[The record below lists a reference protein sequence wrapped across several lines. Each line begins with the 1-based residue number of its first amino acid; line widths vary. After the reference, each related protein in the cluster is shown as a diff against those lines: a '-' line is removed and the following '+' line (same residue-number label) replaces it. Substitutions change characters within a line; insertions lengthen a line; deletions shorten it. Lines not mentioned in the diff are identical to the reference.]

1 LDNSFR
7 STRLYGFLCELRRR
21 KVWRVAAGYSVVGWL
36 IIQFATTVL
45 PALTLPAWTARL
57 VIVLVLAGF
66 PIALILAWAFDVGS
80 SGIVRTPETEPTEQ
94 CPPAL
99 PGRRRNLLMLA
110 VIGLL
115 ISAVIGY
122 FVLNRTSSRKGEK
135 SIAVL
140 PFANFSDDPA
150 NAYFADGIQDDVLTN
165 LAKISALKVI
175 SRTSVL
181 PYRGQT
187 HNIREI
193 GKALNV
199 ATVLEGSV
207 RREGKRVRINVQ
219 LIDASNDR
227 HLWAQV
233 YDRELTDMFAV
244 QSELAQE
251 IAGALKATLA
261 PGEQER
267 IVRKPTQNGD
277 AYLLYQEAHEIFSR
291 PDRHHDDLARVEELY
306 EKAIQLDPNFALAQ
320 ARLSH
325 LESWMFYAVEPLPI
339 RAEKA
344 RAAAAE
350 ALRVEPDLAE
360 SHLAMG
366 YVHYYVDHDY
376 EAALKELAIARGGLP
391 NDPGVFRA
399 MAAIQR
405 RQGKWQE
412 SSASYAKAVSLD
424 PRNPILLENMGMN
437 YLAVRD
443 YTTAARIF
451 DRAIKAAP
459 QTFTIRELRARV
471 EFYSKGDLR
480 PLQTLLA
487 GWPENIDP
495 NGTITLS
502 RYNLKMYER
511 KFEEL
516 LGILQRSPAERS
528 RGETSA
534 PISKEFLQAT
544 VYAVMKDE
552 ARARENFAAARV
564 KAEKAVEES
573 PEDGPRHALLGL
585 IDAGLGRCD
594 EAKAEA
600 QRAVDLLPESRDAF
614 DGPILVMS
622 RARIHMMCGDLDTAF
637 ALLDRSLQ
645 TPAGITTEELRLD
658 PVWDPLRADP
668 RFEKMLAKF
677 GAPK

>member
-1 LDNSFR
+1 LGNSFK
-7 STRLYGFLCELRRR
+7 SSRLYGFFCELRRP
-21 KVWRVAAGYSVVGWL
+21 KVYRVAAGYGVVGWL
-36 IIQFATTVL
+36 IIQFAATVL
-45 PALTLPAWTARL
+45 PALTLPAWSTRL
-57 VIVLVLAGF
+57 VIILVLAGF
-66 PIALILAWAFDVGS
+66 PIALILAWAFDLGS
-80 SGIVRTPETEPTEQ
+80 GGITRTPDPAPVAE

-99 PGRRRNLLMLA
+99 PGRRRNIFTLA
-110 VIGLL
+110 VVGLL

-122 FVLNRTSSRKGEK
+122 FVLARGSSRKMEK

-140 PFANFSDDPA
+140 PFANFSDDQA

-244 QSELAQE
+244 QSELARE
-251 IAGALKATLA
+251 IAGALRATLA
-261 PGEQER
+261 PAEQER
-267 IVRKPTQNGD
+267 IDRKPTQNGD

-291 PDRHHDDLARVEELY
+291 PDRHHDDLARVEGLY
-306 EKAIQLDPNFALAQ
+306 EKAITLDPNFALAQ

-325 LESWMFYAVEPLPI
+325 LESWMFYAIEPLPA
-339 RAEKA
+339 RAQKA
-344 RAAAAE
+344 RAAAEE
-350 ALRVEPDLAE
+350 ALRLQPDLPE

-366 YVHYYVDHDY
+366 YVDYYVDRDY
-376 EAALKELAIARGGLP
+376 DSALGEFAVARGGLP
-391 NDPGVFRA
+391 NDPGIFRA

-424 PRNPILLENMGMN
+424 PKDPILLENMGMN
-437 YLAVRD
+437 YLATRD
-443 YTTAARIF
+443 YATAARIF
-451 DRAIKAAP
+451 DRAVKAAP
-459 QTFTIRELRARV
+459 ETFTIQELRARV
-471 EFYSKGDLR
+471 DLYSKGDLR
-480 PLQTLLA
+480 AMQSLL
-487 GWPENIDP
+487 GSWPENIDP

-511 KFEEL
+511 KFQEL
-516 LGILQRSPAERS
+516 IEILQRSPAEKS

-544 VYAVMKDE
+544 VYAAMKDE
-552 ARARENFAAARV
+552 VRAQASYLEARV
-564 KAEKAVEES
+564 KAEKAVQES

-585 IDAGLGRCD
+585 IYAGLGRGE

-600 QRAVDLLPESRDAF
+600 KRAVDLLPETKDAF
-614 DGPILVMS
+614 DGPILVIS
-622 RARIHMMCGDLDTAF
+622 RARIHMLSGDLDTAF

-645 TPAGITTEELRLD
+645 TPSGITIHELRLD
-658 PVWDPLRADP
+658 PIWDPLRADS
-668 RFEKMLAKF
+668 RFQQMLAKF
-677 GAPK
+677 GAQK

>member
-1 LDNSFR
+1 M
-7 STRLYGFLCELRRR
+7 RRR
-21 KVWRVAAGYSVVGWL
+21 KVWRVAAGYGVVGWL

-45 PALTLPAWTARL
+45 PALTLPAWTARF

-66 PIALILAWAFDVGS
+66 PIALILAWALDVGPD
-80 SGIVRTPETEPTEQ
+80 GIHLTPESKTAPD

-99 PGRRRNLLMLA
+99 PGRRRNVYTLA
-110 VIGLL
+110 LAGLV

-122 FVLNRTSSRKGEK
+122 FILARGSSRKLEK

-140 PFANFSDDPA
+140 PFANFSSDQA
-150 NAYFADGIQDDVLTN
+150 NEYFADGIQDDVLTN

-244 QSELAQE
+244 QSELARE
-251 IAGALKATLA
+251 IAAALKATLA
-261 PGEQER
+261 PGEEER
-267 IVRKPTQNGD
+267 IGRKPTTNGD

-306 EKAIQLDPNFALAQ
+306 EKAIRLDPAFALAQ
-320 ARLSH
+320 ARLSQV
-325 LESWMFYAVEPLPI
+325 ESWMFYAIEPLPA
-339 RAEKA
+339 RAQKA
-344 RAAAAE
+344 RATADE
-350 ALRVEPDLAE
+350 ALRLEPELPE

-366 YVHYYVDHDY
+366 YVHYYVNRDY
-376 EAALKELAIARGGLP
+376 DAALRELARAGGGLP
-391 NDPGVFRA
+391 NDPGIFRA

-405 RQGKWQE
+405 RQGKWEE

-424 PRNPILLENMGMN
+424 PKDPILLENMGMN

-443 YTTAARIF
+443 YPTAARIF
-451 DRAIKAAP
+451 DRAAKAAP
-459 QTFTIRELRARV
+459 QTFTIQELRARV
-471 EFYSKGDLR
+471 DLYSKGDLHAM
-480 PLQTLLA
+480 QSLLA
-487 GWPENIDP
+487 AWPENIDP

-516 LGILQRSPAERS
+516 LGILQRSPAEKS

-544 VYAVMKDE
+544 VYAAMKDGTH
-552 ARARENFAAARV
+552 ARTSFAAAQT
-564 KAEKAVEES
+564 KAEKAVQES

-585 IDAGLGRCD
+585 IYAGLGRCD

-600 QRAVDLLPESRDAF
+600 KRAVDLLPESKDAF

-622 RARIHMMCGDLDTAF
+622 RARIHMTCGDLDTAF
-637 ALLDRSLQ
+637 ALLEHSLQ
-645 TPAGITTEELRLD
+645 TPAGLTVHELRLD
-658 PVWDPLRADP
+658 PVWDPLRSDP
-668 RFEKMLAKF
+668 RFDAMLAKF
-677 GAPK
+677 GAQK

>member
-7 STRLYGFLCELRRR
+7 STRLYGFFCELRRR
-21 KVWRVAAGYSVVGWL
+21 KVWRVAAGYGVVGWL

-66 PIALILAWAFDVGS
+66 PLALILAWAFDVGS
-80 SGIVRTPETEPTEQ
+80 DGIVRTPEPEPAEQ

-99 PGRRRNLLMLA
+99 PGRRRNIFTLA
-110 VIGLL
+110 LVGLL

-122 FVLNRTSSRKGEK
+122 FVLRHTSSRKLEK

-227 HLWAQV
+227 HLWAQI

-244 QSELAQE
+244 QSELAHE

-261 PGEQER
+261 PGEHER
-267 IVRKPTQNGD
+267 IVRKPTENSD

-325 LESWMFYAVEPLPI
+325 LESWMFYAVEPLPV

-344 RAAAAE
+344 RGAAAE
-350 ALRVEPDLAE
+350 AIRLEPDLAE

-376 EAALKELAIARGGLP
+376 EAALKELAIARSGLP

-424 PRNPILLENMGMN
+424 PRDPILLENMGMN
-437 YLAVRD
+437 YLAARD
-443 YTTAARIF
+443 YMTAARIF

-480 PLQTLLA
+480 PFQALLD
-487 GWPENIDP
+487 GWPETIDP

-534 PISKEFLQAT
+534 PISKEFLAAT
-544 VYAVMKDE
+544 VYAAMKDE
-552 ARARENFAAARV
+552 TRARENFAAARI
-564 KAEKAVEES
+564 KAEKAVQES

-600 QRAVDLLPESRDAF
+600 RRAVDLLPESRDAF

-637 ALLDRSLQ
+637 ALLERSLQ
-645 TPAGITTEELRLD
+645 TPAGITAQELRLD
-658 PVWDPLRADP
+658 PIWDPLRADP
-668 RFEKMLAKF
+668 RFEKMLTQF
-677 GAPK
+677 GGQK